1 MLSTLLLLSS
11 FTEFMAQQLR
21 SQVDAGLNH
30 QPEQQ
35 LVEYQGC
42 AIQFVHQY
50 WRIQPDSVCADR
62 QGQPDF
68 ALCRQ
73 QAQSL
78 FAASCQQL
86 SSAGAET
93 DESPQRAMYCAA
105 AKPQDG
111 TPTPAVSAAE
121 PGALPARPTVDLQ
134 QGGRDCH
141 RLQFKAMLSDDPQLR
156 AERDRV
162 CAQAPDPSNK
172 PQ

>member
-35 LVEYQGC
+35 LVEYQGR

-78 FAASCQQL
+78 FAACCQQL

-105 AKPQDG
+105 IE
-111 TPTPAVSAAE
+111 PATAEISAAE
-121 PGALPARPTVDLQ
+121 PTDPVADSTPATPEVELQ
-134 QGGRDCH
+134 RGRRECN
-141 RLQFKAMLSDDPQLR
+141 RLRFKAMLSDDPALR
-156 AERDRV
+156 QQRDRV
-162 CAQAPDPSNK
+162 CAEQ